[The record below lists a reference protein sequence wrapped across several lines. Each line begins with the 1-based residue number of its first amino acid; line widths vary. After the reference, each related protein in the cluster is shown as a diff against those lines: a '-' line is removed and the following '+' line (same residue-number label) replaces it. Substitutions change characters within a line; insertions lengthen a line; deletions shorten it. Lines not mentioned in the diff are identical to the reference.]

1 MLIIINLNLLFLNW
15 TLSTVVLRI
24 WNQQAPNLYQRPTSQ
39 ALTSLNVLCWV
50 YPAQGS
56 PNPLFMDP
64 KKEEMDPKKEETGQ
78 QTENLQLFL
87 KIRKQ
92 TQTKVETDPKKRK
105 QIKCKYSRNQP
116 KIFKNPSILFGFW
129 GISDNSWKRRK
140 RTQTHFWSF
149 SMLRHFHSTKIVC
162 KYIFV

>member
-1 MLIIINLNLLFLNW
+1 
-15 TLSTVVLRI
+15 
-24 WNQQAPNLYQRPTSQ
+24 
-39 ALTSLNVLCWV
+39 
-50 YPAQGS
+50 
-56 PNPLFMDP
+56 MDP

-116 KIFKNPSILFGFW
+116 KIFKNPSILFGF
-129 GISDNSWKRRK
+129 
-140 RTQTHFWSF
+140 
-149 SMLRHFHSTKIVC
+149 
-162 KYIFV
+162 